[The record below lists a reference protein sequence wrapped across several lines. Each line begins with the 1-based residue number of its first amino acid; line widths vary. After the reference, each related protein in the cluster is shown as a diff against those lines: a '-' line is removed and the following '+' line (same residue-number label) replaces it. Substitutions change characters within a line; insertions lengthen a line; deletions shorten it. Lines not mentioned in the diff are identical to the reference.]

1 MRAAVSWPTCAEN
14 RDGSGERIWKQRQ
27 TVSVGSPDAVTATQT
42 LMMSI
47 RNACVRGSRSLWYA
61 RFMLQPTPEH
71 LLTDSEGR
79 PYFLWDCEMTVEEL
93 RAGLLDPDRRVRAYL
108 AGKVMRQAK
117 PDDVFNLR

>member
-1 MRAAVSWPTCAEN
+1 
-14 RDGSGERIWKQRQ
+14 
-27 TVSVGSPDAVTATQT
+27 
-42 LMMSI
+42 
-47 RNACVRGSRSLWYA
+47 
-61 RFMLQPTPEH
+61 MLQPTPEH

-117 PDDVFNLR
+117 PDDVFQFLSLQSIADLWPDLQRYLGTALPFWRWILREWGVVGDG